1 MLGLVAG
8 WLGWLECCWLL
19 AETIPAPQ
27 VTIKFRMAN
36 NIILTVICSLNEPSA
51 RLLLAER
58 ASEREMKM
66 FVHKCSG
73 VKEEEEQWE
82 GGRSVSFK

>member
-8 WLGWLECCWLL
+8 WLGWLAGVLL
-19 AETIPAPQ
+19 LSLRPNHTIPAPQ

-73 VKEEEEQWE
+73 VE
-82 GGRSVSFK
+82 